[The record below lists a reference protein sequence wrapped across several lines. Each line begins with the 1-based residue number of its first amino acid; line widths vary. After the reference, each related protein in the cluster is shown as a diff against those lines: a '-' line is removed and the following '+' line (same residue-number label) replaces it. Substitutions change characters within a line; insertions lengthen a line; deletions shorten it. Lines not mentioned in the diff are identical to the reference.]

1 MGLEEIRQNLETLS
15 NRDDVDAETLYN
27 LYVEFIKEVSTRVD
41 NRFKEIEKW
50 DIETLDEAVELVC
63 DYLNG
68 SSKVLDVWDSIWDA
82 KIDKRKVDKSVI
94 MDFLYIV
101 KLAERMYGL

>member
-1 MGLEEIRQNLETLS
+1 MGLEEIRQSLEMLS
-15 NRDDVDAETLYN
+15 NRDDVDADALYN
-27 LYVEFIKEVSTRVD
+27 LYVEFIKEVSTKID
-41 NRFKEIEKW
+41 SRFKDVEKW
-50 DIETLDEAVELVC
+50 DIETLDEAVELIC

-82 KIDKRKVDKSVI
+82 KIDKRKISKNVV

-101 KLAERMYGL
+101 KLAERMYGF

>member
-1 MGLEEIRQNLETLS
+1 MGLEEIRQSLEMLS
-15 NRDDVDAETLYN
+15 NRDYVDADTLYN
-27 LYVEFIKEVSTRVD
+27 LYVEFIKEVSAKVD

-82 KIDKRKVDKSVI
+82 KIDKRKVDKNVV